1 MLKLLVA
8 QINCVVGDVSSNAE
22 KILSIV
28 EQAKLDD
35 VDLVITPELSLC
47 GYPPE
52 DLLLR
57 PDFTKDC
64 DSKLSPTRS
73 KNHRN
78 NRNHRSST

>member
-22 KILSIV
+22 KILSVV

-52 DLLLR
+52 DLLFR

-64 DSKLSPTRS
+64 DSKLSQLAQKITGI
-73 KNHRN
+73 
-78 NRNHRSST
+78 TAI